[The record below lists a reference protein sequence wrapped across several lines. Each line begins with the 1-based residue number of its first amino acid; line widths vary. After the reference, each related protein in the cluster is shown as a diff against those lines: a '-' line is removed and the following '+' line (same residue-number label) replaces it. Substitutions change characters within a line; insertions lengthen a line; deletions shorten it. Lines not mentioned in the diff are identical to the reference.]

1 MTPVDASGDLVQM
14 VRTHDLSLTAGLH
27 IVALT
32 GGQWHGGLAAQGDAR
47 PRLLGL
53 REVVSRANSGGFF
66 CGRAI
71 SRGRLVT
78 PAGRRRCHPARV
90 EAQNGKFVRHSR
102 TLTTRT
108 ASAG

>member
-53 REVVSRANSGGFF
+53 REVVSRANSGDSS
-66 CGRAI
+66 A
-71 SRGRLVT
+71 
-78 PAGRRRCHPARV
+78 AGRYLGGAWSPLLGDDVVTQHGPRLRTGSSSAIH
-90 EAQNGKFVRHSR
+90 VR
-102 TLTTRT
+102 
-108 ASAG
+108 